1 MIWFVSTIDAKE
13 QKPQGCSSGVF
24 QPFWEGGWV
33 LRQTTD
39 SDYLSHHLSIQVYK
53 RASIWNSVG
62 NANFTLTFPNTTFI
76 IMDMWRQLQTA
87 TAMTERSKYERNIQR
102 AAGWWEAH
110 GKLIPNTFTS
120 CALNVIRTGR
130 KNRFLKIFWVIKYG
144 RKVLMIS
151 RLCREQ
157 PLYCRSIVRYLVRR
171 IVWAVCELRW

>member
-13 QKPQGCSSGVF
+13 QKPQSCSSGVF
-24 QPFWEGGWV
+24 HPFWEGGWV

-120 CALNVIRTGR
+120 CALNVIRIGWKIDFRRYFKSWIR
-130 KNRFLKIFWVIKYG
+130 KMILV
-144 RKVLMIS
+144 IS
-151 RLCREQ
+151 RLRREQ
-157 PLYCRSIVRYLVRR
+157 PLYCRSIVRYLVRQ
-171 IVWAVCELRW
+171 IVWAVCKLRW